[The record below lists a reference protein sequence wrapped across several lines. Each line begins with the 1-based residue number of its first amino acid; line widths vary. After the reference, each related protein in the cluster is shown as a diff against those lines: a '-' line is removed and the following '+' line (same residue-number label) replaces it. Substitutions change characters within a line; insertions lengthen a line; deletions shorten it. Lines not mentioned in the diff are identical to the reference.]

1 MPLNGRI
8 DLRSDTV
15 TQPSEG
21 MKRAMMNAPLGDDV
35 LGDDPTVQKLEATI
49 AEMLGKED
57 ALFVPSGT
65 MSNQIAL
72 WIQSKRADAVAL
84 HNTAHIYVYEA
95 AGPAVL
101 SGLLLKTLTGENGI
115 IDLESLEAVFPPDDP
130 HFAPVSLVCA
140 EDTANKGGG
149 TVYPLDTLD
158 QVAQIAHDSG
168 ARTHLDGAR
177 LFNAVAASG
186 ISAARRAQ
194 HYDTVSICFSKGLGA
209 PVGSALCLPKS
220 LKKSAIRARKILGG
234 GMRQSGMLAAAA
246 LYALEHNVE
255 RLVEDHARVQRLAQA
270 LIDQG
275 YTVRWPESN
284 MVYFDTKNPNLLVA
298 KAKEAGI
305 DVLSTGPTT
314 IRAVVHKHITDAD
327 IERCIE
333 LFGFNKPQ

>member
-15 TQPSEG
+15 TQPCEQ
-21 MKRAMMNAPLGDDV
+21 MLQAMVNAPLGDDV
-35 LGDDPTVQKLEATI
+35 LGDDPTVRQLEMKI

-57 ALFVPSGT
+57 AVFVPSGT

-72 WIQSKRADAVAL
+72 WIQSKRGDSVAL
-84 HNTAHIYVYEA
+84 QKDAHIYVYEA

-101 SGLLLKTLTGENGI
+101 SGLLLHPIAGDNGI
-115 IDLESLEAVFPPDDP
+115 MDTNALQAKFPPDDP
-130 HFAPVSLVCA
+130 HFAPLTIVCA

-158 QVAQIAHDSG
+158 RIAQIAHANG
-168 ARTHLDGAR
+168 AKAHLDGAR

-186 ISAARRAQ
+186 ISAARRTQ
-194 HYDTVSICFSKGLGA
+194 EYDTVSICFSKGLGA
-209 PVGSALCLPKS
+209 PVGSALCLPKA
-220 LKKSAIRARKILGG
+220 LRPAAVRARKILGG
-234 GMRQSGMLAAAA
+234 GMRQSGILAAAA

-255 RLVEDHARVQRLAQA
+255 RLVEDHQRVQRLAQA

-284 MVYFDTKNPNLLVA
+284 MVYFEAEEPTALVS
-298 KAKEAGI
+298 KAKTVGI

-314 IRAVVHKHITDAD
+314 IRAVVHKHITDTD
-327 IERCIE
+327 IDRCIE
-333 LFGFNKPQ
+333 FFATA

>member
-1 MPLNGRI
+1 MALNGRI

-15 TQPSEG
+15 TQPCEG
-21 MKRAMMNAPLGDDV
+21 MKQAMLNAPLGDDV
-35 LGDDPTVQKLEATI
+35 LGDDPTVQALEAKI
-49 AEMLGKED
+49 ADLLGKED

-72 WIQSKRADAVAL
+72 WIQSKRGDAVAL

-95 AGPAVL
+95 GGPAVL
-101 SGLLLKTLTGENGI
+101 SGLLLKPLGGENGF
-115 IDLESLEAVFPPDDP
+115 IDLDQLRGTFPPDDP
-130 HFAPVSLVCA
+130 HFAPVTLVCA

-149 TVYPLDTLD
+149 TVYPLEQLD
-158 QVAQIAHDSG
+158 AIAQIAHDQG

-177 LFNAVAASG
+177 LFNAAAASG
-186 ISAARRAQ
+186 ISAARRAK

-220 LKKSAIRARKILGG
+220 LKKAAIRARKILGG

-255 RLVEDHARVQRLAQA
+255 RLVEDHARVQRLAQG
-270 LIDQG
+270 LIDAG
-275 YTVRWPESN
+275 YSVRWPESN
-284 MVYFDTKNPNLLVA
+284 MVYFETNDPSQVIAEA
-298 KAKEAGI
+298 KAVGI

-314 IRAVVHKHITDAD
+314 IRAVIHKHIDDAD
-327 IERCIE
+327 IERCIA
-333 LFGFNKPQ
+333 FFAGINR

>member
-15 TQPSEG
+15 TQPCDG

-35 LGDDPTVQKLEATI
+35 LGDDPTVHKLEAKI
-49 AEMLGKED
+49 ADMLGKED

-84 HNTAHIYVYEA
+84 HKTAHIYVYEA
-95 AGPAVL
+95 AAPAVL
-101 SGLLLKTLTGENGI
+101 SGLLLKTVGGSNGI
-115 IDLESLEAVFPPDDP
+115 IDLDELVATVPPDDP
-130 HFAPVSLVCA
+130 HFAPLSIVCA

-149 TVYPLDTLD
+149 TVYPLETLD
-158 QVAQIAHDSG
+158 AVGQFAHANG
-168 ARTHLDGAR
+168 ASAHLDGAR
-177 LFNAVAASG
+177 LFNAVTASG
-186 ISAARRAQ
+186 VSAARRAQ
-194 HYDTVSICFSKGLGA
+194 QYDTVSICFSKGLGA
-209 PVGSALCLPKS
+209 PVGSALCLPTS
-220 LKKSAIRARKILGG
+220 LKKAAIRARKILGG

-246 LYALEHNVE
+246 LYALENNVE
-255 RLVEDHARVQRLAQA
+255 RLAEDHIRVQRLAQA

-284 MVYFDTKNPNLLVA
+284 MVYFEVANPSDVIE
-298 KAKEAGI
+298 KAKLVGI

-314 IRAVVHKHITDAD
+314 IRAVVHKHIDDAD
-327 IERCIE
+327 INRCIE
-333 LFGFNKPQ
+333 FFGQNR

>member
-1 MPLNGRI
+1 MALNGRI

-15 TQPSEG
+15 TQPCEG

-35 LGDDPTVQKLEATI
+35 LGDDPTVQRLEERI
-49 AEMLGKED
+49 AALLGKED

-72 WIQSKRADAVAL
+72 WIQSKRADAIAL
-84 HNTAHIYVYEA
+84 HNTAHIYQYEA

-101 SGLLLKTLTGENGI
+101 SGLLLKTVGGENGI
-115 IDLESLEAVFPPDDP
+115 IDLDALRSVFPPDDP
-130 HFAPVSLVCA
+130 HFAPVSMVCA

-149 TVYPLDTLD
+149 TVYPIETLD
-158 QVAQIAHDSG
+158 MVGMIGHELG

-209 PVGSALCLPKS
+209 PVGSALCLPAS
-220 LKKSAIRARKILGG
+220 LKKAAIRARKILGG

-246 LYALEHNVE
+246 LYALDNNVE
-255 RLVEDHARVQRLAQA
+255 RLAEDHRRVQRLAQA

-275 YTVRWPESN
+275 YSVRWPESN
-284 MVYFDTKNPNLLVA
+284 MVYFEVQNPTQVIA
-298 KAKEAGI
+298 QAKEMGI

-314 IRAVVHKHITDAD
+314 IRAVVHKHIDDAD
-327 IERCIE
+327 IDRCISF
-333 LFGFNKPQ
+333 FGNQ

>member
-1 MPLNGRI
+1 MALNGRI

-15 TQPSEG
+15 TQPCEG

-35 LGDDPTVQKLEATI
+35 LGDDPTVQRLEERI
-49 AEMLGKED
+49 AALLGKED

-72 WIQSKRADAVAL
+72 WIQSKRADAIAL
-84 HNTAHIYVYEA
+84 HNTAHIYQYEA

-101 SGLLLKTLTGENGI
+101 SGLLLKTVGGENGI
-115 IDLESLEAVFPPDDP
+115 IDLDALRSVFPPDDP
-130 HFAPVSLVCA
+130 HFAPVSMVCA

-149 TVYPLDTLD
+149 TVYPIETLD
-158 QVAQIAHDSG
+158 MVGMIGHELG

-209 PVGSALCLPKS
+209 PVGSALCLPAS
-220 LKKSAIRARKILGG
+220 LKKAAIRARKILGG

-246 LYALEHNVE
+246 LYALDNNVE
-255 RLVEDHARVQRLAQA
+255 RLAEDHRRVQRLAQA

-275 YTVRWPESN
+275 YSVRWPESN
-284 MVYFDTKNPNLLVA
+284 MVYFEVQNPPLVIA
-298 KAKEAGI
+298 QAKEMGI

-314 IRAVVHKHITDAD
+314 IRAVVHKHIDDAD
-327 IERCIE
+327 IDRCISF
-333 LFGFNKPQ
+333 FGNQ

>member
-15 TQPSEG
+15 TQPCEG
-21 MKRAMMNAPLGDDV
+21 MKRAMMSAPLGDDV
-35 LGDDPTVQKLEATI
+35 LGDDPTVHKLEEKI
-49 AEMLGKED
+49 ADMLGKED

-72 WIQSKRADAVAL
+72 WIQSKRADAIAL
-84 HNTAHIYVYEA
+84 HKTAHIYVYEA

-101 SGLLLKTLTGENGI
+101 SGLLLKTVGGANGI
-115 IDLESLEAVFPPDDP
+115 IDLDELNTTVPPDDP
-130 HFAPVSLVCA
+130 HFAPLSIVCA

-158 QVAQIAHDSG
+158 AIGQFAHTNDAKS
-168 ARTHLDGAR
+168 HLDGAR

-186 ISAARRAQ
+186 VSAARRAQ
-194 HYDTVSICFSKGLGA
+194 YYDTVSVCFSKGLGA
-209 PVGSALCLPKS
+209 PIGSALCLPTS
-220 LKKSAIRARKILGG
+220 LKKAAIRARKILGG

-246 LYALEHNVE
+246 LYALENNVD
-255 RLVEDHARVQRLAQA
+255 RLTEDHVRVQRLAQA

-284 MVYFDTKNPNLLVA
+284 MVYFEVNNPTEVINQA
-298 KAKEAGI
+298 KAAGI

-314 IRAVVHKHITDAD
+314 IRAVVHKHIDDKD
-327 IERCIE
+327 IARCAHFFE
-333 LFGFNKPQ
+333 KFATR

>member
-15 TQPSEG
+15 TQPCEG
-21 MKRAMMNAPLGDDV
+21 MKQAMINAPLGDDV
-35 LGDDPTVQKLEATI
+35 LGDDPTVHKLEAKI

-84 HNTAHIYVYEA
+84 HHTAHIYQYEA

-101 SGLLLKTLTGENGI
+101 SGLLLKTVGGDNGI
-115 IDLESLEAVFPPDDP
+115 IDVDELKSVFPPDDP
-130 HFAPVSLVCA
+130 HFAPVTLVCA

-149 TVYPLDTLD
+149 TVYPLETLD
-158 QVAQIAHDSG
+158 MVAQIAHQQG
-168 ARTHLDGAR
+168 AKAHLDGAR

-186 ISAARRAQ
+186 VSAARRAQ
-194 HYDTVSICFSKGLGA
+194 NYDTVSICFSKGLGA
-209 PVGSALCLPKS
+209 PVGSALCLPAS
-220 LKKSAIRARKILGG
+220 LKKAAIRARKILGG

-246 LYALEHNVE
+246 LYALENNVE
-255 RLVEDHARVQRLAQA
+255 RLIEDHARVQRLAQA
-270 LIDQG
+270 LQEHG
-275 YTVRWPESN
+275 YTVRWPDSN
-284 MVYFDTKNPNLLVA
+284 MVYFEVEDPTTVIA
-298 KAKEAGI
+298 KAKETGI

-314 IRAVVHKHITDAD
+314 IRAVVHKHIDDTD
-327 IERCIE
+327 IERCIAF
-333 LFGFNKPQ
+333 FGSL

>member
-15 TQPSEG
+15 TQPCEG

-35 LGDDPTVQKLEATI
+35 LGDDPTVHALEAKI

-72 WIQSKRADAVAL
+72 WIQNPRAHAVAL

-95 AGPAVL
+95 GGPAVL
-101 SGLLLKTLTGENGI
+101 SGLLLKPLGGEKGF
-115 IDLESLEAVFPPDDP
+115 IDPQQLKAVFPPDDP
-130 HFAPVSLVCA
+130 HFAPVSMVCA

-149 TVYPLDTLD
+149 TVYPLELLD
-158 QVAQIAHDSG
+158 QIGQIAHAHG
-168 ARTHLDGAR
+168 AQTHLDGAR

-186 ISAARRAQ
+186 IEASRRAQ
-194 HYDTVSICFSKGLGA
+194 AYDTVSICFSKGLGA
-209 PVGSALCLPKS
+209 PIGSALCLPKS

-255 RLVEDHARVQRLAQA
+255 RLAEDHDRVQRLAQA
-270 LIDQG
+270 LLNQG
-275 YTVRWPESN
+275 YTVRCPESN
-284 MVYFDTKNPNLLVA
+284 MVYFEVNNPSQVIAQAKNM
-298 KAKEAGI
+298 GI

-314 IRAVVHKHITDAD
+314 LRAVVHKHIDDAD
-327 IERCIE
+327 IDKCIDF
-333 LFGFNKPQ
+333 FGRL